1 MRLNRAERRRVAKI
15 AHSPAPVYHPN
26 PIQQEYDRV
35 LDNVKW
41 QSTEQALVLTFAVP
55 LMVLYRDYGW
65 RAGRLPKYA
74 ERLTDEYQ
82 RFFDGKTDLKQYAK
96 QVSELTGIHFELGD
110 FDGKEAF
117 RIER

>member
-1 MRLNRAERRRVAKI
+1 MNRAERRRAAKI

-65 RAGRLPKYA
+65 RASRLPKYA

-96 QVSELTGIHFELGD
+96 QVSDLTGIHFELGD
-110 FDGKEAF
+110 FDGREYF